1 MAIINMDSYVQE
13 LSVLSSCESLLFTL
27 RISSEL
33 SLPLFILA
41 AQSLEG
47 LVNLSNILFKN
58 GTLVNVTIQKYNNLQ
73 SFTIELNNIFH
84 RQHEELLETNKKQ
97 TIPNHGPIKL
107 NTIQI
112 AKIHAQYEYD
122 IDTDIFKAFID
133 QILFGSQIIK
143 ILDGKYGVT
152 TDEIIKN
159 NKKII
164 YYLATVLY
172 LEDHIDSYYQHE
184 IYKLLGT
191 SNFQM
196 TKINLYKQTDHTAH
210 FIWCYIIN
218 SDVLFNKKN

>member
-1 MAIINMDSYVQE
+1 MDSYAQE

-27 RISSEL
+27 RISFEL
-33 SLPLFILA
+33 SIPLFILA
-41 AQSLEG
+41 SQSLEG

-58 GTLVNVTIQKYNNLQ
+58 ETLVDITIQKYNNLQ

-84 RQHEELLETNKKQ
+84 QQHEKLLETNKKK
-97 TIPNHGPIKL
+97 TIPNRGPIKL

-112 AKIHAQYEYD
+112 AKICARYEYD
-122 IDTDIFKAFID
+122 IDTDIFKAFMD

-143 ILDGKYGVT
+143 ILDGKYDVA

-172 LEDHIDSYYQHE
+172 LKDHIDPYYQYE

-196 TKINLYKQTDHTAH
+196 TKINLSKQTDHTPH

-218 SDVLFNKKN
+218 SGALFDKKN